1 MSKDSFVLINKQ
13 GIVCDRKIMKTWFWI
28 ISWSL
33 SILAI
38 TGNGFIIFLVWS
50 KRQLRTKT
58 NAFIVSLAVADFCVG
73 MSAVPSQFM
82 CEMEKNGCKLSSNL
96 YSFVWAARSLF
107 AYASVTNLC
116 CLVLDRYIAVV
127 KPLKYLTFMKRRRV
141 IQMVSASWA
150 ISFAVV
156 TVHTMYKLFFK
167 ENSILFHF
175 SICLVFITEFFP
187 SVMLIFCFV
196 SMFRVVI
203 KHNRAARS
211 LAKQLRFNHR
221 VFFKTHEK
229 SAILMMGIVI
239 SLFLV
244 CYGIYIRCTVI
255 LLYHHGKNVCND
267 IVYKIPVLVLNSA
280 INPLAYS
287 FFKRDI
293 NEEFKRRLCFA
304 VLIRRWLVL

>member
-211 LAKQLRFNHR
+211 LAKQLHFNHR

-229 SAILMMGIVI
+229 SAIIMMGIVI

-244 CYGIYIRCTVI
+244 CYGIHIRCTVI
-255 LLYHHGKNVCND
+255 FLYHSKYVCKD
-267 IVYKIPVLVLNSA
+267 VFYKIPVLVLNSA

-304 VLIRRWLVL
+304 VLIRR

>member
-1 MSKDSFVLINKQ
+1 MSEDSFVLINKQ

-38 TGNGFIIFLVWS
+38 TGNGFIIFLVLG

-73 MSAVPSQFM
+73 MSAVPFQFM
-82 CEMEKNGCKLSSNL
+82 CEMENGCKLSSNL

-156 TVHTMYKLFFK
+156 TVQTMHKLFFK

-175 SICLVFITEFFP
+175 SVCLIFITEFFP

-229 SAILMMGIVI
+229 SAIIMMGIVI

-255 LLYHHGKNVCND
+255 LLYHHGKNVCKD
-267 IVYKIPVLVLNSA
+267 VLYKIPVLVLNSA

-304 VLIRRWLVL
+304 VLIRR

>member
-1 MSKDSFVLINKQ
+1 MQV
-13 GIVCDRKIMKTWFWI
+13 WFWI
-28 ISWSL
+28 LGWLL
-33 SILAI
+33 SILTI
-38 TGNGFIIFLVWS
+38 TGNGFIFFLICS

-58 NAFIVSLAVADFCVG
+58 NALIVSLAVADFCVG
-73 MSAVPSQFM
+73 MSAVPPLFM
-82 CEMEKNGCKLSSNL
+82 CEMAGSCNL
-96 YSFVWAARSLF
+96 GTMVITWTTKSLF
-107 AYASVTNLC
+107 QYASVTNLC

-255 LLYHHGKNVCND
+255 FLYHRKNVCKD
-267 IVYKIPVLVLNSA
+267 VFYKIPVLALNSA

-304 VLIRRWLVL
+304 VLIRR

>member
-1 MSKDSFVLINKQ
+1 MSEDSFVLINKQ

-38 TGNGFIIFLVWS
+38 TGNGFIIFLVWG

-73 MSAVPSQFM
+73 MSAVPSLFV
-82 CEMEKNGCKLSSNL
+82 CEMENGCKLSFTSRVI
-96 YSFVWAARSLF
+96 VWDARNLF

-127 KPLKYLTFMKRRRV
+127 KPLKYLTFMKRHRV
-141 IQMVSASWA
+141 IQMVSSSWV
-150 ISFAVV
+150 ISFAVIAV
-156 TVHTMYKLFFK
+156 QAMYKHFFK

-175 SICLVFITEFFP
+175 SVCLVFIIEFFP

-211 LAKQLRFNHR
+211 LAKQLHFNHR

-229 SAILMMGIVI
+229 SAIIMMGIVI

-255 LLYHHGKNVCND
+255 LWYHSKNVCED
-267 IVYKIPVLVLNSA
+267 VFYKIPVLVLNSA

-304 VLIRRWLVL
+304 VLIRR

>member
-1 MSKDSFVLINKQ
+1 
-13 GIVCDRKIMKTWFWI
+13 
-28 ISWSL
+28 
-33 SILAI
+33 
-38 TGNGFIIFLVWS
+38 
-50 KRQLRTKT
+50 
-58 NAFIVSLAVADFCVG
+58 
-73 MSAVPSQFM
+73 
-82 CEMEKNGCKLSSNL
+82 
-96 YSFVWAARSLF
+96 
-107 AYASVTNLC
+107 
-116 CLVLDRYIAVV
+116 
-127 KPLKYLTFMKRRRV
+127 MKRRRV
-141 IQMVSASWA
+141 IQMVSSSWA
-150 ISFAVV
+150 ISFAVIAV
-156 TVHTMYKLFFK
+156 QAMYKHFFK

-175 SICLVFITEFFP
+175 SVCLVFIIEFFP

-211 LAKQLRFNHR
+211 LAKQLHFNHR

-229 SAILMMGIVI
+229 SAIIMMGIVI

-244 CYGIYIRCTVI
+244 CYGIHIRCTVI
-255 LLYHHGKNVCND
+255 FLYHSKYVCKD
-267 IVYKIPVLVLNSA
+267 VFYKIPVLVLNSA